1 MWVNTSSYTK
11 VLRLLRKCLKFH
23 RIQRRFQVIFFADA
37 FGGHITVRS
46 LYKMGAYGFWFVLL
60 PAQLTWL
67 LQPLD
72 VKVFGYLKAFLR
84 QRFITVPAQNF
95 NDSLVLT
102 AIRDVFAA
110 VEKWFVNR
118 SWAKA
123 FDTLG
128 LNGGIPPSSKHILVE
143 CGWTVFPPFVR
154 TRPTTAVIC
163 SNTPKGRILHADAL
177 RRCMPPVYSLS
188 SPLSANIQTMVSPSL
203 TRGDHVEI
211 RPEISQRRVLPP
223 TFGRREHDSDHNS
236 E

>member
-1 MWVNTSSYTK
+1 
-11 VLRLLRKCLKFH
+11 
-23 RIQRRFQVIFFADA
+23 
-37 FGGHITVRS
+37 
-46 LYKMGAYGFWFVLL
+46 MGAYGFWFVLL

-72 VKVFGYLKAFLR
+72 VKVFGYLKSFLR
-84 QRFITVPAQNF
+84 QRFITLRSQNA
-95 NDSLVLT
+95 DGHLILT
-102 AIRDVFAA
+102 AVRDVYAA
-110 VEKWFVNR
+110 VEKLFVNR

-123 FDTLG
+123 FDVLG
-128 LNGGIPPSSKHILVE
+128 LNGGMPPSDTHILIE
-143 CGWTVFPPFVR
+143 CGWTVFPTFVR

-211 RPEISQRRVLPP
+211 RPEVSQRRVLPP
-223 TFGRREHDSDHNS
+223 TFARIDHDSDHNS

>member
-1 MWVNTSSYTK
+1 M
-11 VLRLLRKCLKFH
+11 
-23 RIQRRFQVIFFADA
+23 
-37 FGGHITVRS
+37 RS
-46 LYKMGAYGFWFVLL
+46 LYKMGAYGSWFILL

-67 LQPLD
+67 LQPLG
-72 VKVFGYLKAFLR
+72 VKVFGYIKAFLR

-118 SWAKA
+118 SWGKA

-143 CGWTVFPPFVR
+143 CGWTVFPPIIR

-177 RRCMPPVYSLS
+177 RRCMPPVYSELS
-188 SPLSANIQTMVSPSL
+188 PRPANMQVTVSSSV
-203 TRGDHVEI
+203 TRGNHVEVQ
-211 RPEISQRRVLPP
+211 PEVSQRRVLPP
-223 TFGRREHDSDHNS
+223 TFALREHDSDHNS
-236 E
+236 D